1 MQAAALT
8 PSRVPAPIARR
19 PVVLMTRM
27 NRTVSLFAIL
37 LLAAPL
43 LAQDTTQEEATG
55 PEPATVEVAPAALTL
70 EVGESLQLTAVV
82 RDGNGEVIGDS
93 PVLFFSRSRRQ
104 VGVTPDGFVQA
115 YRPGEFEIVVMA
127 PGDPEADVRSTP
139 DDAPRATIKVSI
151 PVPPIEEV
159 NFARMP
165 GRYYAGTTVRPD
177 FDIVDVSG
185 TTRTDVH
192 PELSSNDTSIVE
204 ITDLGHLEL
213 VGEGAA
219 TVTASAESATATLT
233 ITVAANPTVRVTLE
247 ANATQVRTGDVVHL
261 VGAARDATG
270 NTVPGLPVTYS
281 YRARTDQHGI
291 GEPPS
296 GLVTDDGRF
305 VADLPGEYTILAT
318 AGNHSASTT
327 IVAEPRNAKREL
339 EPLGQG
345 RVADRKTSDLWV
357 WEAPDGRDYAMT
369 GTWGAAGHVLFWDVT
384 DPRNIQMVD
393 MLKVDARTVNDV
405 KVSEDG
411 SICIISRE
419 GASNRRN
426 GLVILDCSN
435 PTDGVEVLARYDDQ
449 LTGGVH
455 NVFIYDGHVYAL
467 SAGRRYD
474 VINIEDPRNPYRVGR
489 FELDTPGHSIHDV
502 WVIDGVAVSSN
513 WGDGVVI
520 ADVGGGGM
528 GGTPAQPVE
537 MGRYA
542 YPSGWNHAGWPF
554 KSASVD
560 KFYVIGGDEAF
571 PRERNPLGTN
581 RFEGPP
587 VQAAGW
593 IHFIEFDDLEQPREV
608 ARYQVPY
615 GGTHNFWVEDDVL
628 YIAYYN
634 AGLRIVDISG
644 ELLGDLYR
652 QGREI
657 AYFLPFDPQG
667 FKPNAPRHWGTLTHK
682 GNIFFADNNSG
693 LWAVRFVPPP
703 EDPTDDGGS

>member
-1 MQAAALT
+1 MGPLTHANDSATEASMTKPRRLVALLT
-8 PSRVPAPIARR
+8 
-19 PVVLMTRM
+19 LM
-27 NRTVSLFAIL
+27 
-37 LLAAPL
+37 LLATPTF
-43 LAQDTTQEEATG
+43 AQDTAQEETAG
-55 PEPATVEVAPAALTL
+55 PEPATVEATPEEFTL

-82 RDGNGEVIGDS
+82 RDADGNVIEDS
-93 PVLFFSRSRRQ
+93 PVLYYSRSRRQ
-104 VGVTPDGFVQA
+104 VGVTPAGFVEA
-115 YRPGEFEIVVMA
+115 YRPGDFEIIVLA
-127 PGDPEADVRSTP
+127 PGDPDADVRS
-139 DDAPRATIKVSI
+139 ARNSAARATLKVSI
-151 PVPPIEEV
+151 PVPPV
-159 NFARMP
+159 QSVAFAHMP
-165 GRYYAGTTVRPD
+165 GRYYVETTIRPD

-192 PELSSNDTSIVE
+192 PELSTSNTSVVE
-204 ITDLGHLEL
+204 ITRLGRFKLT
-213 VGEGAA
+213 GTGTA
-219 TVTASAESATATLT
+219 TVTAQAQEAKATLT
-233 ITVAANPTVRVTLE
+233 ITVVANPAVRVTLE
-247 ANATQVRTGDVVHL
+247 ADATQVRTGDVVHL
-261 VGAARDATG
+261 VGTARDAAG
-270 NTVPGLPVTYS
+270 NAVPEMPVSYS

-318 AGNHSASTT
+318 AGNHWASVTV
-327 IVAEPRNAKREL
+327 VAEPRNVHRDL
-339 EPLGQG
+339 EVLGQG

-369 GTWGAAGHVLFWDVT
+369 GTWGAAGHVLFWEVT
-384 DPRNIQMVD
+384 DPRNIQLVD
-393 MLKVDARTVNDV
+393 IVKVDARTVNDV

-419 GASNRRN
+419 GASDRRN
-426 GLVILDCSN
+426 GLVILDCSS
-435 PTDGVEVLARYDDQ
+435 PADGVAVLARYDDQ

-467 SAGRRYD
+467 SAGQRYD

-513 WGDGVVI
+513 WGDGLVV

-528 GGTPAQPVE
+528 GGTPAKPVE

-554 KSASVD
+554 RSESVD

-571 PRERNPLGTN
+571 PRERNPLGMN
-581 RFEGPP
+581 RYEGPP

-615 GGTHNFWVEDDVL
+615 GGTHNFWVEDDIL

-667 FKPNAPRHWGTLTHK
+667 FKPNAPRIWGTMTHK

-693 LWAVRFVPPP
+693 LWAVRFRP
-703 EDPTDDGGS
+703 EPEANDTGANE

>member
-1 MQAAALT
+1 MTKLRRLVPFLAL
-8 PSRVPAPIARR
+8 
-19 PVVLMTRM
+19 
-27 NRTVSLFAIL
+27 L
-37 LLAAPL
+37 LLATPV
-43 LAQDTTQEEATG
+43 LAQDAASDEAAVA
-55 PEPATVEVAPAALTL
+55 EPATVEVTPIELTL
-70 EVGESLQLTAVV
+70 EVGETAQLEAVV
-82 RDGNGEVIGDS
+82 RDADGNVLEDS
-93 PVLFFSRSRRQ
+93 PVLYLSRARRQ
-104 VGVTPDGFVQA
+104 LEVNPEGFVQA
-115 YRPGEFEIVVMA
+115 HGPGDFEIIALA
-127 PGDPEADVRSTP
+127 PGDPEADLRSAFGSP
-139 DDAPRATIKVSI
+139 ARATIKVSV
-151 PVPPIEEV
+151 PVPPVESVE
-159 NFARMP
+159 FAGMP
-165 GRYYAGTTVRPD
+165 GRYYADTTLRPG

-185 TTRTDVH
+185 AAR
-192 PELSSNDTSIVE
+192 PEFRPLLTSSDSNVVA
-204 ITDLGHLEL
+204 ITKLGHLRL
-213 VGEGAA
+213 VGEGRA
-219 TVTASAESATATLT
+219 TVTAQAEAATATLA
-233 ITVAANPTVRVTLE
+233 ITVAANPTVEVTLQ
-247 ANATQVRTGDVVHL
+247 ADATQVRTGDVVHL
-261 VGAARDATG
+261 AATALDAAG
-270 NTVPGLPVTYS
+270 NEVPEVPLRYS
-281 YRARTDQHGI
+281 YRARTDQRGI

-318 AGNHSASTT
+318 AGNHWASATV
-327 IVAEPRNAKREL
+327 VAAPRNVKRTIEA
-339 EPLGQG
+339 LGQG

-393 MLKVDARTVNDV
+393 TVKVDARTVNDV

-426 GLVILDCSN
+426 GMVILDCSS
-435 PTDGVEVLARYDDQ
+435 PSEGVTVLARYDDQ
-449 LTGGVH
+449 MTGGVH

-467 SAGRRYD
+467 SAGQRYD
-474 VINIEDPRNPYRVGR
+474 IINIEDPGNPYRVGR

-513 WGDGVVI
+513 WGDGVVL
-520 ADVGGGGM
+520 ADVGGGGV
-528 GGTPAQPVE
+528 GGTPAKPVE

-542 YPSGWNHAGWPF
+542 YPSGWNHAAWPF
-554 KSASVD
+554 KSESTD
-560 KFYVIGGDEAF
+560 KFYVIAGDEAF
-571 PRERNPLGTN
+571 PSERNPLGTN

-593 IHFIEFDDLEQPREV
+593 IHFIEFDQLDAPREV

-615 GGTHNFWVEDDVL
+615 GGTHNFWVEDDIL

-634 AGLRIVDISG
+634 AGLRVVDISG

-657 AYFLPFDPQG
+657 AYFLPFDPEG
-667 FKPNAPRHWGTLTHK
+667 FKPNAPRTWGTMTHK

-693 LWAVRFVPPP
+693 LWAVRFTP
-703 EDPTDDGGS
+703 EPESEDDGS

>member
-1 MQAAALT
+1 MTKLT
-8 PSRVPAPIARR
+8 RLAP
-19 PVVLMTRM
+19 VLT
-27 NRTVSLFAIL
+27 LL
-37 LLAAPL
+37 LLAAPTF
-43 LAQDTTQEEATG
+43 AQEAAQEEPQG
-55 PEPATVEVAPAALTL
+55 PDPASVEVTPIELTL
-70 EVGESLQLTAVV
+70 EVGESVQLTAVV
-82 RDGNGEVIGDS
+82 RDADGNVIEDS
-93 PVLFFSRSRRQ
+93 PVLYFSRARRQ
-104 VGVTPDGFVQA
+104 VEVNPAGFVQA
-115 YRPGEFEIVVMA
+115 HGPGDFEIIALA
-127 PGDPEADVRSTP
+127 PGDPEADLRSAFGSP
-139 DDAPRATIKVSI
+139 ARATIKVSV
-151 PVPPIEEV
+151 PVPPVESIA
-159 NFARMP
+159 FASMP
-165 GRYYAGTTVRPD
+165 GRYYTNTTLRPA
-177 FDIVDVSG
+177 FDIIDISG
-185 TTRTDVH
+185 APR
-192 PELSSNDTSIVE
+192 PEFRPQLSSSDPNVVE
-204 ITDLGHLEL
+204 ITKLGHLSL
-213 VGEGAA
+213 VGEGSA
-219 TVTASAESATATLT
+219 TVTAQAEAATAALA
-233 ITVAANPTVRVTLE
+233 ITVAANPTAEVALH
-247 ANATQVRTGDVVHL
+247 ADATQVRTGDVVHL
-261 VGAARDATG
+261 AATALDAAG
-270 NTVPGLPVTYS
+270 DPVPEMPVSYS

-296 GLVTDDGRF
+296 GLVTNDGRF

-318 AGNHSASTT
+318 AGNHWASAT
-327 IVAEPRNAKREL
+327 VEAAPRNVKRPIEA
-339 EPLGQG
+339 LGQG

-393 MLKVDARTVNDV
+393 MFKVDARTVNDV

-426 GLVILDCSN
+426 GLVILDCSS
-435 PTDGVEVLARYDDQ
+435 PADGVEVLARYDDQ

-455 NVFIYDGHVYAL
+455 NVFIYEGHVYAL
-467 SAGRRYD
+467 SAGQRYD

-489 FELDTPGHSIHDV
+489 FELDSPGHSIHDV

-513 WGDGVVI
+513 WGDGVVL

-528 GGTPAQPVE
+528 GGTPAKPIE

-542 YPSGWNHAGWPF
+542 YPSGWNHAAWPF
-554 KSASVD
+554 KSESAD
-560 KFYVIGGDEAF
+560 KFYVIAGDEAF
-571 PRERNPLGTN
+571 PGERNPLGTN

-593 IHFIEFDDLEQPREV
+593 IHFIEFDELDAPREV
-608 ARYQVPY
+608 ARYEVPY
-615 GGTHNFWVEDDVL
+615 GGTHNFWVEDDIL

-634 AGLRIVDISG
+634 AGLRVVDISG

-667 FKPNAPRHWGTLTHK
+667 FKPNAPRTWGTMTHK

-703 EDPTDDGGS
+703 EEPSDDGDS